1 MNQFI
6 EEIILQQDVLI
17 TIKEAIVTR
26 NSGNITVRV
35 HNIKV
40 LTPIN
45 MAGKLTPKIVI
56 EISPNVLHVNQYTI
70 YNE

>member
-6 EEIILQQDVLI
+6 EEIILKQDVLI

-40 LTPIN
+40 
-45 MAGKLTPKIVI
+45 
-56 EISPNVLHVNQYTI
+56 
-70 YNE
+70 